1 MDYLP
6 VVFIVVLVILTVVLS
21 VVGFQLV
28 LVLIQLRKTLE
39 RVNGTLDT
47 VESRIELVTA
57 PLANFGGAAAGLQTG
72 MRMFELFVSWLNRDK
87 EDKKPRK

>member
-6 VVFIVVLVILTVVLS
+6 IVFTIVLVILTVVLS

-28 LVLIQLRKTLE
+28 LVLIQLKRTLE
-39 RVNGTLDT
+39 KVNSTLDT

-72 MRMFELFVSWLNRDK
+72 MKMFELFVNWLHRDK